1 MTKKTPAAVTDGG
14 SHQEPGIDFILSILG
29 QKKRLEILRS
39 LLDAEAGSGVTSL
52 AKELSVKAPTIEKHL
67 VTLKKIGLVK
77 KQVTLDFARERWVI
91 RGRKRIAK
99 LLEIL
104 DSEIKELVEVGNLF
118 EEVEKLVR
126 RQQFYKEHEST
137 VQEMSQVR
145 IEGNR
150 LDLLLERLAKNYDRL
165 LDEDERKKIGYW
177 TSARS
182 AGIL

>member
-1 MTKKTPAAVTDGG
+1 LTKKTPAAGTDDG
-14 SHQEPGIDFILSILG
+14 SRQETGIDFILSILG

-52 AKELSVKAPTIEKHL
+52 ARELSVKAPTIEKHL

-99 LLEIL
+99 LLKIL

-137 VQEMSQVR
+137 VSEMQQLR
-145 IEGNR
+145 NEGNR
-150 LDLLLERLAKNYDRL
+150 LDLLLERLSNNYDAL
-165 LDEDERKKIGYW
+165 LDDDERKKIGYW
-177 TSARS
+177 MSARS

>member
-1 MTKKTPAAVTDGG
+1 M
-14 SHQEPGIDFILSILG
+14 
-29 QKKRLEILRS
+29 
-39 LLDAEAGSGVTSL
+39 TSL

-104 DSEIKELVEVGNLF
+104 DSEIRELVEVGNLF

-150 LDLLLERLAKNYDRL
+150 LDLLLERLANYDRL
-165 LDEDERKKIGYW
+165 LDDDERKKIGYW